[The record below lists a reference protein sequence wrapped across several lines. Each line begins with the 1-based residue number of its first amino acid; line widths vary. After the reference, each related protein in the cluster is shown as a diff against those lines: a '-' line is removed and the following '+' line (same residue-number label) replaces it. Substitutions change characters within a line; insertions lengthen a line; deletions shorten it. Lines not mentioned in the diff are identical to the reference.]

1 MATYVVL
8 LGPPG
13 AGKGTQAKRLAQ
25 ALGVR
30 QVSSGD
36 LFREHLKNQTDLG
49 RLARTFLDR
58 GALVPDDVTI
68 QMVTERLAQPDCA
81 PGAILDGFPR
91 TMAQAEALD
100 RWLASRGAAIRAVIN
115 LTVSEDSLV
124 RRLSGRRTCRA
135 AGHIYHVDFHPP
147 AQPGVCDVDGSELYQ
162 REDDRPET
170 VTRRIEVYLAQTA
183 PLVQHYRREGLLVE
197 IDGEPSAEEV
207 TLSVRQRLE
216 RAVKE

>member
-1 MATYVVL
+1 
-8 LGPPG
+8 
-13 AGKGTQAKRLAQ
+13 
-25 ALGVR
+25 
-30 QVSSGD
+30 
-36 LFREHLKNQTDLG
+36 
-49 RLARTFLDR
+49 
-58 GALVPDDVTI
+58 
-68 QMVTERLAQPDCA
+68 
-81 PGAILDGFPR
+81 
-91 TMAQAEALD
+91 MAQAEALD

-207 TLSVRQRLE
+207 TLSVRQRME